1 MMQQISIY
9 LTSIILGIM
18 LFFSFVVAPVTFT
31 ALNEENAR
39 KFIRKI
45 FPYYYI
51 VNLAIS
57 VLVLILFII
66 LKIFSLDFYL
76 ILSVTVLDEEN
87 SRKFIRKIFPYYY
100 NVNLVISFLVLI
112 FFVIQ
117 KTFSLNFY
125 LILTVAILFV
135 LSNYILMPLI
145 NKYKDENQD
154 KKFKYSHFISV
165 VINFIQMILLVI
177 ILI

>member
-1 MMQQISIY
+1 MISQISTY
-9 LTSIILGIM
+9 MVSMVLGIM
-18 LFFSFVVAPVTFT
+18 LFFSFVVAPVTF
-31 ALNEENAR
+31 
-39 KFIRKI
+39 
-45 FPYYYI
+45 
-51 VNLAIS
+51 
-57 VLVLILFII
+57 
-66 LKIFSLDFYL
+66 
-76 ILSVTVLDEEN
+76 TVLDEEN

-100 NVNLVISFLVLI
+100 TANLLISFLVLI
-112 FFVIQ
+112 FIVIQ

-125 LILTVAILFV
+125 LILTVAILFA

-165 VINFIQMILLVI
+165 VINFIQMILFVV